1 MENLVHI
8 ERGHFV
14 PMADGTKLV
23 TDVYHPAGDGPWPTL
38 VFRVRGSLSTGF
50 ITHVLMLNPVLAVER
65 GYAVVIQQVRG
76 RGLSEGEWYPF
87 FNEGSDG
94 ADCVRWVLDQSW
106 CDGRIGTYGTAYS
119 AFSALEL
126 VAQGFDEV
134 KACTV
139 LGTNANPYDN
149 WIYTSECFELGW
161 NVYWAYMLGIESIG
175 RLECSDEERA
185 QSKSDL
191 SQAIIDLPDVV
202 RRLPI
207 SQHPELRDGVSPC
220 YEDWLEHSSYDEY
233 WDSINILKKAPQ
245 ISAPILSIVGWHDNF
260 LKSHFDLYRKITSV
274 GAEPGRSNHRMVV
287 GPWEHA
293 SYVNPF
299 STSANGVWN
308 FGLEA
313 SSGVGLSGALVLD
326 WMDRWVK
333 EETNDKVSGVR
344 YWQMGENHWNDVDV
358 WPPSSVETC
367 WYLSS
372 ESGAAA
378 MRNEGELALEAPD
391 QQGADVFEYDPADP
405 TPTVGGKILMPFIQL
420 AGVYDQ
426 TSVEERSD
434 VACYTS
440 PVLTESVVVTGPVKC
455 VLWVSTSAQDTDF
468 TAKLVDVEPNG
479 IAANLADGIVRLS
492 KTSPKHVNHPGTV
505 REVEIDLWDLGH
517 TFLPGHQIRLEVA
530 SANFP
535 RFDRN
540 LNIIEGSG
548 FPSIDDAVT
557 ATQAVYHDA
566 DRPSRLLLTVAT
578 RA

>member
-1 MENLVHI
+1 MTNLFHL
-8 ERGHFV
+8 ERGQEV
-14 PMADGTKLV
+14 PMGDGTKLV
-23 TDVYHPAGDGPWPTL
+23 TDVYRPSGDGPWPTL
-38 VFRVRGSLSTGF
+38 VFRVRGSLSAGF
-50 ITHVLMLNPVLAVER
+50 ITHVLMLNPFLAVER

-76 RGLSEGEWYPF
+76 RGLSGGEWNPF

-94 ADCVRWVLDQSW
+94 ADCVRWVLDQPW

-119 AFSALEL
+119 AYSALQL

-149 WIYTSECFELGW
+149 WVYTADCFELGW

-175 RLECSDEERA
+175 RLDCTEEERA
-185 QSKSDL
+185 QIKSDL

-202 RRLPI
+202 GRLPI
-207 SQHPELRDGVSPC
+207 DAHPELRNGISPC
-220 YEDWLEHSSYDEY
+220 YEDWLRHSSYDEY
-233 WDSINILKKAPQ
+233 WDAINIIKEAPQ

-260 LKSHFDLYRKITSV
+260 LKSHLDMYHQITSV

-299 STSANGVWN
+299 STSSNGVWE

-313 SSGVGLSGALVLD
+313 SSGVGLSGSLVLD

-333 EETNDKVSGVR
+333 EETGEETGGVR
-344 YWQMGENHWNDVDV
+344 YWQMGENCWNEVGA
-358 WPPSSVETC
+358 WPPAGTETS

-372 ESGAAA
+372 EGGEAAS
-378 MRNEGELALEAPD
+378 RNEGELVLQAP
-391 QQGADVFEYDPADP
+391 QQQDADTFDYDPADP

-426 TSVEERSD
+426 TSVEQRSD

-440 PVLTESVVVTGPVKC
+440 PILTEPVAVSGPVKC
-455 VLWVSTSAQDTDF
+455 VLWVSSSAVETDF
-468 TAKLVDVEPNG
+468 TAKLLDVEPDG
-479 IAANLADGIVRLS
+479 IAANLADGIIRLS
-492 KTSPKHVNHPGTV
+492 RAFPDGPLEPDTV

-540 LNIIEGSG
+540 LNVIAESG
-548 FPSIDDAVT
+548 PPSLDDAVV
-557 ATQAVYHDA
+557 ASQVIYHDES
-566 DRPSRLLLTVAT
+566 RPSRLVLTVAD
-578 RA
+578 R